1 MMKNVKMAMLI
12 AVMVGMGTAAQA
24 AQTPSVEYGEKLFND
39 PSLGGATGT
48 KTCES
53 CHPDGAGLEFS
64 AKNPKLAEIIN
75 MCIVRAMKGEE
86 LPMDSVEMQSLILYH
101 KSLK

>member
-1 MMKNVKMAMLI
+1 MMKSVKAAMVAAAMI
-12 AVMVGMGTAAQA
+12 GMGVTAHA
-24 AQTPSVEYGEKLFND
+24 AQTPSVEHGKKLFSD

-53 CHPDGAGLEFS
+53 CHPAGAGLEFS
-64 AKNPKLAEIIN
+64 SANPRLAEIIN

-86 LPMDSVEMQSLILYH
+86 LPVDSVEMQSLILYH